1 MAKYLL
7 RRLVYWLLLVVI
19 ASSMTYLLASAGLNP
34 KSYYQGRN
42 PPPPPA
48 SVSAKLDEINANP
61 DKPIIE
67 RYAHWVNGVLHM
79 DFGKTVNG
87 GEVSDEIGRKM
98 WVSLRLVLI
107 GSILGTLIGV
117 AFGAWAAVRQYRLTD
132 HFNAVTSFVILSTPI
147 VVMAVVV
154 KDIGTRINQAVGHKW
169 FLTTGEI
176 TPGLDPWSWP
186 GIGDRLSHLLLP
198 TAVLTLIGYSFYSR
212 YQRNAML
219 DVLGQDFVRTAQAK
233 GLRRGRALTKHALR
247 TALIPMGTFFAYQF
261 GLLFVGATF
270 TETIFNW
277 NGMGKYLV
285 ASIRQNDI
293 NATAAVAMFV
303 AVMVLFAGFLSDVI
317 TAALDPRIRRS

>member
-1 MAKYLL
+1 VAKYLL

-42 PPPPPA
+42 PPPPPE
-48 SVSAKLDEINANP
+48 SVAAKLDLINANP
-61 DKPIIE
+61 DKPILV
-67 RYAHWVNGVLHM
+67 RYAHWVNGVVHM
-79 DFGKTVNG
+79 DFGQTVNG
-87 GEVSDEIGRKM
+87 GQVSDEIGRRM

-117 AFGAWAAVRQYRLTD
+117 AFGALAAVRQYRLTD

-154 KDIGTRINQAVGHKW
+154 KDIGTRINQAVGHQL

-176 TPGLDPWSWP
+176 TPGLDPWSWA
-186 GIGDRLSHLLLP
+186 GITDRIGHLILP
-198 TAVLTLIGYSFYSR
+198 TAVLILSGYSFYSR